1 MERYRKLYRLP
12 NHKIRENTN
21 MDTFVF
27 CGKNWDYY
35 FTRKCRDSELEVLE
49 DVVLTSEYRQEKYI
63 DSDFDISWRFLQYA

>member
-1 MERYRKLYRLP
+1 
-12 NHKIRENTN
+12 
-21 MDTFVF
+21 MDAFVF

-63 DSDFDISWRFLQYA
+63 DSDFDTS